1 MSPPLSMSLSPGS
14 RGNASTLPGARERGV
29 PKRGGGMRGLWSDP
43 CLLPYRWREAGGGD
57 GSRAA
62 AGGSPGTAQ
71 ESRGFQREP
80 RGRSH
85 GNGWDGAL
93 EVSLGTE
100 SSRFCP
106 AEGIQGFQGY
116 IRTSDSAQQPSQW
129 INPLMSHWNWVDIP
143 PNIPHC
149 SMCPV
154 SASLRGAQLHL
165 LCNSCFSGQSHLLLS
180 SALSWTGEP
189 LYPRWSLQAGGTWNC
204 SHGDTCC
211 PLSSRSPSPC

>member
-1 MSPPLSMSLSPGS
+1 MPTPP
-14 RGNASTLPGARERGV
+14 LPGAGERGV

-43 CLLPYRWREAGGGD
+43 CLLPYRWREAGRGD

-93 EVSLGTE
+93 EGSLGTE
-100 SSRFCP
+100 SSRSCP

-143 PNIPHC
+143 PNIPNIPLC
-149 SMCPV
+149 STCPV
-154 SASLRGAQLHL
+154 SASSALQFL
-165 LCNSCFSGQSHLLLS
+165 LFWAKPPAPVC